1 MAALVAAASG
11 TMYVPAAVRLT
22 EPVVCGKEARIEHR
36 RVRYPNQE
44 STSSILEVNCVDR
57 TGGAGRDVLL
67 PAMGTLFVIYL
78 VVLFPVLLFWP
89 RLPSR
94 ARPRGM

>member
-11 TMYVPAAVRLT
+11 TLYVPAAVRLA
-22 EPVVCGKEARIEHR
+22 EPVVCGKEARIEYQ

-57 TGGAGRDVLL
+57 AGARRDVLV

-78 VVLFPVLLFWP
+78 AVLFPALLFWP
-89 RLPSR
+89 RSPSS